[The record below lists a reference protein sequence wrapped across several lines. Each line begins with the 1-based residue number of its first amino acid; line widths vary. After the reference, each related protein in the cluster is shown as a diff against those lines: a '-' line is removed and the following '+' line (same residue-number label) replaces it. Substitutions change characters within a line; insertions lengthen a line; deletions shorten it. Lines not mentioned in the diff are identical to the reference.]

1 MFAVIQTGGK
11 QYLVKPGMVL
21 TIEKLSGEA
30 GGEIVFDKVLL
41 LADEAGGEVKLG
53 TPYLSGVSVVATIE
67 AQGRSKKIRV
77 VKYKRKVRYKRVHGH
92 RQHVTKV
99 KVKTL
104 G

>member
-1 MFAVIQTGGK
+1 MLAVIATGGK
-11 QYLVKPGMVL
+11 QYLVKPGMTLKV
-21 TIEKLSGEA
+21 EKLAGEA

-53 TPYLSGVSVVATIE
+53 APYLSGVSVVATVE
-67 AQGRSKKIRV
+67 EQGRNKKIRV

-92 RQHVTKV
+92 RQAFTKV
-99 KVKTL
+99 KVKTV